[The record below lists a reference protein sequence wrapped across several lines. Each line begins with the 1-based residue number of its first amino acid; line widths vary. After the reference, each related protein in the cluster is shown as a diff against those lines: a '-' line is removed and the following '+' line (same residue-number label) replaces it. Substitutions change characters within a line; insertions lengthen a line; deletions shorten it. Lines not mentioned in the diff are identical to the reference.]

1 MERHLLSFVEPILE
15 SIWYYKCYLEVTNQF
30 LDSVSDFSMSLPVI
44 CALKPTFNSVKWQCK
59 TIYECHHVL
68 FPLTTYHNFSDT
80 RIPIPRQWL
89 IKITQYSCGFPN
101 LAPVGC
107 LQYFYGSPSGVVKS
121 FNFDGGMHLAN
132 QVGLKF
138 FVTVFENHSI
148 CRI

>member
-59 TIYECHHVL
+59 TICECHHVL

-138 FVTVFENHSI
+138 VTVFENHSK